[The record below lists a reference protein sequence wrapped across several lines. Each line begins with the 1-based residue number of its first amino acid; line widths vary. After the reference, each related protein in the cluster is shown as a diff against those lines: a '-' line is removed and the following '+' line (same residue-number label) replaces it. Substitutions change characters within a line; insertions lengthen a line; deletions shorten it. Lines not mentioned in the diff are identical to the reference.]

1 MSLLLSHA
9 RVVDVRQGKVLT
21 DHSVLIEGARI
32 AAVAPSAEIA
42 PLQGTTVIDV
52 AGRTMLPG
60 FIDCHA
66 HLAAVEY
73 DLEKRLT
80 TPASLT
86 ALKTAA
92 NLRTTL
98 EAGVTTV
105 REAGGVDAGL
115 RTAVETGLI
124 PGPRLQLSLMMIAQ
138 TGGIWD
144 LHLGSGASVSMKGI
158 VGETVRYSGGV
169 EALRQLSRELL
180 AAGADLLNIYTTS
193 SIHKHPRSLP
203 SAAFTPAEIE
213 AVVYEAHNAGKRV
226 MAHVDGGPGVAA
238 AIRAGADSVDHPYYL
253 SDDDIEL
260 LLKHDTAL
268 VPTLACNYGILRSA
282 ERDPHAGIHET
293 ALETARH
300 IVTIHE
306 EGFRRALAAGVRIAM
321 GSDSYG
327 AFQAENLLEL
337 ELMVRCGMSPLQAI
351 QTGTLESAGLMGLDD
366 RLGTLEIGK
375 LADLLVVDGDP
386 LQDVT
391 ILQRRENLSLIVKNG
406 EIIRSRLPADPQ

>member
-1 MSLLLSHA
+1 MSFLLSHA
-9 RVVDVRQGKVLT
+9 HVFDVRHGKVLP
-21 DHSVLIEGARI
+21 DHSILIDGSRI
-32 AAVAPSAEIA
+32 AAVAPSQEIT
-42 PLQGTTVIDV
+42 PLPGTKILDL
-52 AGRTMLPG
+52 AGRTVLPG

-66 HLAAVEY
+66 HLAAVDYE
-73 DLEKRLT
+73 LEKRLT

-86 ALKTAA
+86 VLKTAA
-92 NLRTTL
+92 NLRATL

-115 RTAVETGLI
+115 RTAVESGLI
-124 PGPRLQLSLMMIAQ
+124 PGPRLQLSLVIIAQ

-144 LHLGSGASVSMKGI
+144 LHLASGASVSMKGM
-158 VGETVRYSGGV
+158 VGEVVRYSGGV

-203 SAAFTPAEIE
+203 SAAFTPTEIE

-238 AIRAGADSVDHPYYL
+238 AIRAGVDSVDHPYYL

-260 LLKHDTAL
+260 LLKHDTTL
-268 VPTLACNYGILRSA
+268 VPTLACNYGILRCA
-282 ERDPHAGIHET
+282 ERDPRAGIHDT

-300 IVTIHE
+300 IVAIHE

-327 AFQAENLLEL
+327 RFQAENLLEL
-337 ELMVRCGMSPLQAI
+337 ELMVRSGMSPMQAI
-351 QTGTLESAGLMGLDD
+351 RTGTLESARLMGLDD
-366 RLGTLEIGK
+366 QLGALETGK
-375 LADLLVVDGDP
+375 LADLVVVDGDP
-386 LQDVT
+386 IQDIS
-391 ILQRRENLSLIVKNG
+391 ILQRHGHLSLVMKNG
-406 EIIRSRLPADPQ
+406 EICRSRLPAES